1 MACSTFCN
9 LRRSCSRRFV
19 LLLLLLLVCCILS
32 PFVTENIFFVYFYY
46 LNQIGAGF
54 QISLEFL
61 VTQQILSFNTAV
73 KHFRKSEIFKILQEN
88 ILVARGKGTRTK
100 IIFLIY
106 QSLKTKKIYLHQ
118 HILLQFSPQ
127 YYYYCKFPYTTM

>member
-73 KHFRKSEIFKILQEN
+73 KHSRKSEILKILQEN
-88 ILVARGKGTRTK
+88 SSTRK
-100 IIFLIY
+100 RDKNQNHFSNLSIF
-106 QSLKTKKIYLHQ
+106 KNKKIYLHQ